1 MMNNIGIK
9 IAEQRKTKGLTQ
21 EQLADLS
28 KVNLRT
34 IQRIEKNENEPR
46 DKTLSLICNALDL
59 EFEDV
64 LSQKQKARQSNIA
77 IKIFNALFLV
87 MFNFALIGIFGYLTL
102 DSNAN
107 MNSRFGALL
116 LSFLIPITIVF
127 LTTKMNGLERLLKYG
142 SGLIFY
148 LLLIWGN
155 LGFPIGFMSGLFIC
169 IAIALAV
176 LFYGQYLIKE
186 KS

>member
-1 MMNNIGIK
+1 MNNIGIK
-9 IAEQRKTKGLTQ
+9 ITEQRKTKGLTQ
-21 EQLADLS
+21 EELADLS

-34 IQRIEKNENEPR
+34 IQRIENNENEPR
-46 DKTLSLICNALDL
+46 DKTLSLICDALDL

-64 LSQKQKARQSNIA
+64 LSHKQQAKQANTATS
-77 IKIFNALFLV
+77 IFNALFLV
-87 MFNFALIGIFGYLTL
+87 IFNFALIGIFGYLTL

-107 MNSRFGALL
+107 LNSRFGGLL

-127 LTTKMNGLERLLKYG
+127 LTTKMSGIERLLKYG
-142 SGLIFY
+142 SGLILY
-148 LLLIWGN
+148 ILLIWGN

-169 IAIALAV
+169 IAITLAV
-176 LFYGQYLIKE
+176 LFYGQYIIKE